1 MKPAKFTLSG
11 IDHKF
16 IYMNKIH
23 ENHRLLILST
33 DSKVY
38 KRLIEH
44 AGLPKLSIL
53 AENDPK
59 DAIARGSECDL
70 LFGEPSLLGQVVNHL
85 PNLQWCQS
93 SWAGVEPLLIPGIR
107 KDYILTNAR
116 NVYGSMMSEYVFG
129 YLLLIERQIIPRWQ
143 SQLNQIW
150 EDKSSGALKGKVIGL
165 LGVGTIGSHLAAT
178 AHHFGMRVHGY
189 TRISEACRNV
199 DHYFHGNEIFNFSS
213 KLDYLVCSLP
223 DTPATKEIVGAKLLS
238 TLGSRAW
245 LINIG
250 RGSTVD
256 EMALVKALN
265 CGTIAGAVLDVFN
278 VEPLPED
285 HPLWGTPNTFITSH
299 TAAKNYLPD
308 IAELFIENY
317 KLFIN
322 GRALKHQVSFEE
334 YY

>member
-16 IYMNKIH
+16 ISMNKNH
-23 ENHRLLILST
+23 EIHRLLILSK
-33 DSKVY
+33 DSTVY
-38 KRLIEH
+38 KRLIEQ
-44 AGLPKLSIL
+44 AGLPNLSIL
-53 AENDPK
+53 EENDPTK
-59 DAIARGSECDL
+59 AIAFGSECDL
-70 LFGEPSLLGQVVNHL
+70 LFGEPSLLSQVVNQL
-85 PNLQWCQS
+85 PNLHWCQS
-93 SWAGVEPLLIPGIR
+93 SWAGVEPLLVPGLR

-129 YLLLIERQIIPRWQ
+129 YLLLIERQIIQRWQ

-150 EDKSSGALKGKVIGL
+150 EDKPTGSLKGKVIGL

-178 AHHFGMRVHGY
+178 AHHFGMQVLGY
-189 TRISEACRNV
+189 TRMSEACQNV
-199 DHYFHGNEIFNFSS
+199 DQYFHGDEILNFSR

-223 DTPATKEIVGAKLLS
+223 DTPATKEIVDEKILS
-238 TLGSRAW
+238 SLGSRAW

-250 RGSTVD
+250 RGSTLD
-256 EMALVKALN
+256 EMALVKALK

-278 VEPLPED
+278 EEPLPKD
-285 HPLWGTPNTFITSH
+285 HPLWYTPNTFITSH

-308 IAELFIENY
+308 IAGLFIENY

-322 GRALKHQVSFEE
+322 GRALQHQVRFENF
-334 YY
+334 Y